1 MIVIL
6 TQDVKGK
13 GKAGDVVKVNDGY
26 ARNMLIPKGLAKEA
40 NSVSLND
47 AKLQAGAKAEHE
59 RRALI
64 EAQETSGKL
73 GGQTFN
79 VVAKGG
85 RDGKLY
91 GAVTTADIAECLA
104 KAGYKID
111 KKKVVID
118 SPIKNVGVFKVR
130 VKLHP
135 KVSCDINIEVSSE
148 Q

>member
-1 MIVIL
+1 MKVVL
-6 TQDVKGK
+6 LEDVKKVGK
-13 GKAGDVVKVNDGY
+13 KGEVVDVSDGY
-26 ARNMLIPKGLAKEA
+26 ARNFLMKKGLAKEA

-59 RRALI
+59 RRTLI

-104 KAGYKID
+104 TAGYKID

>member
-1 MIVIL
+1 MKVVL
-6 TQDVKGK
+6 LEDVKKVGK
-13 GKAGDVVKVNDGY
+13 KGEVVDVSDGY
-26 ARNMLIPKGLAKEA
+26 ARNFLMKKGLAKEA

-59 RRALI
+59 RRAL
-64 EAQETSGKL
+64 
-73 GGQTFN
+73 
-79 VVAKGG
+79 
-85 RDGKLY
+85 
-91 GAVTTADIAECLA
+91 IAECLA

>member
-1 MIVIL
+1 MKVVL
-6 TQDVKGK
+6 LEDVKKVGK
-13 GKAGDVVKVNDGY
+13 KGEVVDVSDGY
-26 ARNMLIPKGLAKEA
+26 ARNFLMKKGLAKEA

-64 EAQETSGKL
+64 EAQ
-73 GGQTFN
+73 
-79 VVAKGG
+79 
-85 RDGKLY
+85 DY

>member
-135 KVSCDINIEVSSE
+135 KVSCDINIEVASE